1 MDVGGRCAVEVTK
14 GPYAANWANNV
25 SLAYLFPRDEGQ
37 VRKNQRVSF
46 AMGPSN
52 ALIAACS

>member
-37 VRKNQRVSF
+37 VRKKSKGFFCYGSLTMND
-46 AMGPSN
+46 
-52 ALIAACS
+52 